1 MFLFVYATSPPLSL
15 SLSPFWFLF
24 SGFSINEERGTVER
38 FRGLSFPFV
47 FVFSVCTVACF
58 VECLTSFFC
67 LFFY

>member
-15 SLSPFWFLF
+15 SPFWSLF
-24 SGFSINEERGTVER
+24 SAFSINEEKGTVER

-67 LFFY
+67 HFFFF